1 MSGISGQSEYSRNQF
16 FERTGSEWTSEVE
29 YTYDVAERLVRTQR
43 TSRGRRWVG
52 DEAVPPKRNTHRAL
66 DDIKESI
73 AELQHYRKH
82 YLKV

>member
-52 DEAVPPKRNTHRAL
+52 DEIR
-66 DDIKESI
+66 EE
-73 AELQHYRKH
+73 ELVCPTVAYQYECAAD
-82 YLKV
+82 